1 MACWTAASDEFKET
15 AVCPQGGVVM
25 SPVQLTI
32 DKEFESLIQP
42 LAPAELE
49 LLTEA
54 ILRDG
59 CREPLSVWKT
69 EDDQRIL
76 LDGYNRY
83 KICSENRRDFQTVNI
98 KLESR
103 EQAKLW
109 ILEHQVGRRNLTD
122 DQRAVIWNDIRE
134 QRSKVASIEA
144 TAKARA
150 AKASPVQPDSAKPTE
165 TDNTPCG
172 YRKAVKN
179 GSRTFICNGAKH
191 VIPKDGCSWHQCRW
205 QSGGAPPS
213 TCTPAPPKVDT
224 RKAVAIESKI
234 PESKLRKVQQLKKT
248 NPEMYEK
255 IRTGKVT
262 LREAKLTPAKPIK
275 RDLRTRYS
283 EKDFFARIGRVLA
296 GTLADQPLLNEI
308 LKMSKADWTPEA
320 EHGFRC
326 LIKNLDEVS
335 ERAHDYANGLNN
347 ILRSYGK
354 AKVA

>member
-1 MACWTAASDEFKET
+1 
-15 AVCPQGGVVM
+15 M

-76 LDGYNRY
+76 LDGHNRY
-83 KICSENRRDFQTVNI
+83 KICIEHKLDFQFINI
-98 KLESR
+98 KMESR

-134 QRSKVASIEA
+134 QRSKVTSEVAA
-144 TAKARA
+144 AKARA
-150 AKASPVQPDSAKPTE
+150 AKGAPVQPDSANSTE
-165 TDNTPCG
+165 T
-172 YRKAVKN
+172 A
-179 GSRTFICNGAKH
+179 AK
-191 VIPKDGCSWHQCRW
+191 
-205 QSGGAPPS
+205 
-213 TCTPAPPKVDT
+213 PAPPKIDT
-224 RKAVAIESKI
+224 RKAVAEESKI
-234 PESKLRKVQQLKKT
+234 PESKLRKVQQIKKT
-248 NPEMYEK
+248 NPELYEK

-262 LREAKLTPAKPIK
+262 LREAPKPKVAKK
-275 RDLRTRYS
+275 DLRARYS
-283 EKDFFARIGRVLA
+283 EKDFFARIGRMMA
-296 GTLADQPLLNEI
+296 GTLVNHPRLDELLEI
-308 LKMSKADWTPEA
+308 QEADWTPEA
-320 EHGFRC
+320 EYGFKC
-326 LIKNLDEVS
+326 LIKNLEEVS
-335 ERAHDYANGLNN
+335 ERAHAYANRLNK